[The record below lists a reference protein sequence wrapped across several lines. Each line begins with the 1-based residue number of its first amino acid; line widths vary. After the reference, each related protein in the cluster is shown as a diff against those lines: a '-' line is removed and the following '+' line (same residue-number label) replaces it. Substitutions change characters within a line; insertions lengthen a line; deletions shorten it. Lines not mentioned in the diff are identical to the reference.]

1 MPKIPS
7 IPQQLRLAGCQPPAP
22 SVPDWEALGEATRS
36 AVRAVLTRLIV
47 RLASAHGEGREHD

>member
-22 SVPDWEALGEATRS
+22 SVPDWETLGEATQS
-36 AVRAVLTRLIV
+36 AVRAALAKLIV
-47 RLASAHGEGREHD
+47 RLATANGEGREHE